1 MIGGN
6 GDIRLNRLY
15 VLIMQSVF
23 ILEEISMFER
33 IKVYWQKR
41 RYERERKK
49 FIRKWNEDN
58 KNWCE
63 CRHKRKAFKRAM
75 TKNGYTM

>member
-1 MIGGN
+1 
-6 GDIRLNRLY
+6 
-15 VLIMQSVF
+15 
-23 ILEEISMFER
+23 MFEK
-33 IKVYWQKR
+33 IKAYLRNR

-75 TKNGYTM
+75 IKNGYTM

>member
-1 MIGGN
+1 
-6 GDIRLNRLY
+6 
-15 VLIMQSVF
+15 
-23 ILEEISMFER
+23 MFER
-33 IKVYWQKR
+33 IKAYLRNR

-75 TKNGYTM
+75 IKTVIRCNQTENVKVR

>member
-1 MIGGN
+1 
-6 GDIRLNRLY
+6 
-15 VLIMQSVF
+15 
-23 ILEEISMFER
+23 MFER

-49 FIRKWNEDN
+49 FIRKWNEGN

-63 CRHKRKAFKRAM
+63 CRHKRRALERAL